1 MIKENA
7 NVWKLVWLGLSR
19 CCSETTTTYG
29 YVTKHKTSSRTPMT
43 DIITVKNL
51 VEIYSDGTKAVDD
64 ITFNVQEGEFFG
76 FLGPNG
82 AGKSTTIKILTTLL
96 RKTSGTVTV
105 AGHDIN
111 TGAPAIRKI
120 IGVQSQDTTV
130 DGDLSGR
137 ENITLQGRFQQVE
150 SQILK
155 KRVNELL
162 QLVGLES
169 AADKRARNY
178 SGGMKK
184 RLDLATALVHEP
196 KLLFLDE
203 PTTGLDP
210 QSRASIWSYLE
221 KINKEGTTI
230 FLTTQYLEEADKL
243 CKRLAIIDFGKI
255 VASGSPSELKREI
268 GADSIKIG
276 LENCGRDRENAKKI
290 IQSMTGVKEI
300 LDSDECINVYALN
313 AAALIADIVRALDS
327 SDIRMTSVTFS
338 QPSLD
343 DVFTKHTGRKIR
355 TEELVKAPSA
365 MFGGARR

>member
-1 MIKENA
+1 M
-7 NVWKLVWLGLSR
+7 S
-19 CCSETTTTYG
+19 
-29 YVTKHKTSSRTPMT
+29 
-43 DIITVKNL
+43 DIIAVENL
-51 VEIYSDGTKAVDD
+51 VEIYSDGTKAVDN
-64 ITFNVQEGEFFG
+64 ISFSVKEGEFFG

-96 RKTSGTVTV
+96 RKTSGKVTV
-105 AGHDIN
+105 AGKDIQN
-111 TGAPAIRKI
+111 GASAIRKI

-130 DGDLSGR
+130 DGDLTGR
-137 ENITLQGRFQQVE
+137 ENVTLQGHLQQIE
-150 SQILK
+150 SGKLK

-210 QSRASIWSYLE
+210 QSRTAIWSYLE

-255 VASGSPSELKREI
+255 VATGSPRDLKREI
-268 GADSIKIG
+268 GADSIRIG
-276 LENCGRDRENAKKI
+276 LENCERDRDKAKSI
-290 IQSMTGVKEI
+290 IQTMTGVKEI
-300 LDSDECINVYALN
+300 IDSEECINVYAQN
-313 AAALIADIVRALDS
+313 AASLIADIVRAMDS
-327 SDIRMTSVTFS
+327 SDIRLTSVTFS
-338 QPSLD
+338 QPTLD

-355 TEELVKAPSA
+355 TEELVKAPSS
-365 MFGGARR
+365 MLGGRR